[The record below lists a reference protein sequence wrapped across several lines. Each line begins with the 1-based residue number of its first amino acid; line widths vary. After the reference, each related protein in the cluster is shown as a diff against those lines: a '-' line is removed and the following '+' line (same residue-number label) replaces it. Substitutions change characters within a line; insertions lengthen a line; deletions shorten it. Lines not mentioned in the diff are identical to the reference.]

1 MEKRKLK
8 IIIAAVVAAVVVLAG
23 CIGAYVVNK
32 NNNEKEI
39 ITPGELLNILNE
51 TGIYDP
57 VLPQIFFDE
66 GNEITLR
73 RTSVSEDGTV
83 YVGFNVYI
91 QDFDV
96 TVAATLRDDVEK
108 MKQMNVKPRISKY
121 FFGVKD
127 YIVDGVYVLHFY
139 ETDCSFV
146 TYLSGANS
154 YSYSID
160 ECSVEEADKI
170 INSIKQ
176 KTELS

>member
-66 GNEITLR
+66 GNEITLEY
-73 RTSVSEDGTV
+73 TQILEDGTAV
-83 YVGFNVYI
+83 AVFQVYI
-91 QDFDV
+91 KEFDV
-96 TVAATLRDDVEK
+96 TVASAVRDDVEK
-108 MKQMNVKPRISKY
+108 MKKMNSKPKVSKY
-121 FFGVKD
+121 FHGVKD
-127 YIVDGVYVLHFY
+127 HIVDGVYVLHFY
-139 ETDCSFV
+139 EPDCSFV
-146 TYLSGANS
+146 TYLLGANS

-160 ECSVEEADKI
+160 ECSVEEAEKI

>member
-66 GNEITLR
+66 GNEITLEY
-73 RTSVSEDGTV
+73 TQILEDGTAV
-83 YVGFNVYI
+83 AVFGVYI
-91 QDFDV
+91 KELDMTVGTSLIENHEKNSFDV
-96 TVAATLRDDVEK
+96 ERKVNKT
-108 MKQMNVKPRISKY
+108 Y
-121 FFGVKD
+121 HGVTD
-127 YIVDGVYVLHFY
+127 YTVDGIYILHFY
-139 ETDCSFV
+139 EPSGSYFTYNLNSIDYSFV
-146 TYLSGANS
+146 
-154 YSYSID
+154 ID
-160 ECSVEEADKI
+160 ECSVEIAQKI
-170 INSIKQ
+170 INSIKR
-176 KTELS
+176 KGDLK